1 MDNPTTLHHHQIT
14 PAQLEDILA
23 AATNSSKPHTQ
34 DEKKVRPQ
42 QEQARP
48 SSKCPRC
55 DSTNTKFCY
64 YNNYSLS
71 QPRYFCKSCKRY
83 WTQGGSIR
91 KIPVGGSTCKKKSN
105 KKSSSSTK
113 TSKDQSVSTTNYNPV
128 PSLTSV
134 SNDVT
139 LTFSRHQNHKHLTT
153 TTSEHIFGLGPDIES
168 MSTTVFGSHDN
179 TQFDTLPSITSTST
193 TNNSNS
199 NPNTLLFEALKSGFL
214 ETQSGNHS
222 FNGNQSMGE
231 VENGTLPYIQMNG
244 TKEIAATTTTA
255 TVTTITRK
263 QEFYKDIDGENNT
276 LFGNFP
282 WQVNEENNMS
292 SVVGSGKELYSNGGL
307 GSSWYGLI
315 NNL

>member
-1 MDNPTTLHHHQIT
+1 MDNPATLLHHQIT
-14 PAQLEDILA
+14 PEQLEDILA
-23 AATNSSKPHTQ
+23 STNSSGPYTL

-42 QEQARP
+42 QEQAPP
-48 SSKCPRC
+48 SLKCPRC

-91 KIPVGGSTCKKKSN
+91 KIPVGGSCKKKSN
-105 KKSSSSTK
+105 KKSSSESTQK
-113 TSKDQSVSTTNYNPV
+113 SKDQSVSTTNCNPV

-139 LTFSRHQNHKHLTT
+139 LTFSRHQNHKQLTTT
-153 TTSEHIFGLGPDIES
+153 TTSEHILGLDPDIEP
-168 MSTTVFGSHDN
+168 MSTVFGSHGN
-179 TQFDTLPSITSTST
+179 TQFDTLRSSTSTST

-199 NPNTLLFEALKSGFL
+199 NPNTLLFEALKSGSL

-222 FNGNQSMGE
+222 FSGYQSMGE
-231 VENGTLPYIQMNG
+231 GMLPYIHMNG

-276 LFGNFP
+276 SFGNFP
-282 WQVNEENNMS
+282 WQVNEESNMS

-307 GSSWYGLI
+307 GSSWFGLI

>member
-1 MDNPTTLHHHQIT
+1 MDNPATWHHHQIT

-23 AATNSSKPHTQ
+23 STNSSEPYTL
-34 DEKKVRPQ
+34 DENKVRPQ
-42 QEQARP
+42 QEQAPP
-48 SSKCPRC
+48 SLKCPRC

-71 QPRYFCKSCKRY
+71 QPRYFCKSCKKH

-91 KIPVGGSTCKKKSN
+91 KIPVGGSCKKKSN
-105 KKSSSSTK
+105 KKSSSVSAK
-113 TSKDQSVSTTNYNPV
+113 KSKDQSVNSV

-139 LTFSRHQNHKHLTT
+139 LTFSGHQNHKQLTTT
-153 TTSEHIFGLGPDIES
+153 TTSEHILGLEPDIEP
-168 MSTTVFGSHDN
+168 MSTVFGSHGN
-179 TQFDTLPSITSTST
+179 TQFDTLRSSACTSTST

-199 NPNTLLFEALKSGFL
+199 NPNTLLFEALKCGFL

-222 FNGNQSMGE
+222 FNGYQSMGE
-231 VENGTLPYIQMNG
+231 VENGMLPYIQMNNG

-255 TVTTITRK
+255 TVTTIIRK

-276 LFGNFP
+276 SFGNFP
-282 WQVNEENNMS
+282 WQVNEESNMS
-292 SVVGSGKELYSNGGL
+292 SVIGSGKELYSNGGL
-307 GSSWYGLI
+307 GSSWFGLI